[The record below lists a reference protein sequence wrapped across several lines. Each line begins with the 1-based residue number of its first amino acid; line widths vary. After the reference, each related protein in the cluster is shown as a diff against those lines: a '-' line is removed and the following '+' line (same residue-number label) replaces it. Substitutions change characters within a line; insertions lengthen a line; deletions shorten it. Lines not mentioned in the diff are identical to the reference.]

1 MRKEGVYDMIVEK
14 WLKYQRLF
22 QGDML
27 KRVTVVTLTKLKD
40 SRADAFVKEFV
51 KNDLRKMELGDLNW

>member
-1 MRKEGVYDMIVEK
+1 MIVEK

>member
-1 MRKEGVYDMIVEK
+1 MVIDK
-14 WLKYQRLF
+14 WLRYQKLF

-40 SRADAFVKEFV
+40 HRADNFVRDFV
-51 KNDLRKMELGDLNW
+51 KNDLRKM